1 MYKYKLVK
9 KINPQDKAAPKK
21 WYAIPISEVPQ
32 TVKAMTRA
40 ATENTHDTC
49 SYGKHNNRSHRN
61 GSRS

>member
-9 KINPQDKAAPKK
+9 KINPQDKAAVCNSYQRSSTDCK
-21 WYAIPISEVPQ
+21 S
-32 TVKAMTRA
+32 
-40 ATENTHDTC
+40 HDTC